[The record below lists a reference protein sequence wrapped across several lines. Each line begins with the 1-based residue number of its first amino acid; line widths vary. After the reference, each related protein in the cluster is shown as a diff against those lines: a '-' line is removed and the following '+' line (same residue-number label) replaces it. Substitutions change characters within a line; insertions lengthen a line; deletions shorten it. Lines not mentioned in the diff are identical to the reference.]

1 MIALAIVLGT
11 VALYVLVGMAEYR
24 RQWAFQARQKARG
37 IKGTA
42 VRHGWSGCNYG
53 STNPY
58 AFRPD
63 ECRCGAFGR
72 DVGLMTNQSSF
83 KHIETGYWKPE
94 WLAVMWPARLTLV
107 SLGIPFMLFRLVVG
121 VPVGRVFVKVMHPEV
136 HVPDAKVIAA
146 MEAEL
151 LDAVIRRDA

>member
-1 MIALAIVLGT
+1 MIALAILLGT

-42 VRHGWSGCNYG
+42 VQHGYICCNYG
-53 STNPY
+53 SANPY
-58 AFRPD
+58 YSGAD
-63 ECRCGAFGR
+63 KCRCGMRGKDMAFMFPQH
-72 DVGLMTNQSSF
+72 VY
-83 KHIETGYWKPE
+83 KHLETGYWKPE
-94 WLAVMWPARLTLV
+94 WLAVIWPARLTLV
-107 SLGIPFMLFRLVVG
+107 SLGIPFTLFRLVVG

-151 LDAVIRRDA
+151 LDAG